1 MSVSPYRI
9 PSKAKTCSSTR
20 SFIENLCEN
29 HADQL
34 DFVASELL
42 DEIEL
47 KIDCRQCGQCCKE
60 AYPVIEEADKA
71 ALSEA
76 LSVSS
81 QQLSD
86 DYLLKDEDG
95 NQVFKTQVC
104 PLLAGTECSAYQSR
118 MKGCREYPHLR
129 QSNFAERS
137 ALHQYNYSKC
147 PQVYH
152 LVESLKLRFLEES

>member
-1 MSVSPYRI
+1 MLVTPYRI

-20 SFIENLCEN
+20 NFIENLCET

-34 DFVASELL
+34 DAAAHELL
-42 DEIEL
+42 DEIEQ

-60 AYPVIEEADKA
+60 AYPVVEEADKT
-71 ALSEA
+71 ALCEA

-81 QQLSD
+81 KKLSD
-86 DYLLKDEDG
+86 EYLIKDEDG

-104 PLLAGTECSAYQSR
+104 PLLTGTECSAYKSR

>member
-9 PSKAKTCSSTR
+9 PSKARTCSSTR
-20 SFIENLCEN
+20 SFIENLCKN

-34 DFVASELL
+34 DLVASELL
-42 DEIEL
+42 GEIEL
-47 KIDCRQCGQCCKE
+47 KVDCRQCGQCCKE
-60 AYPVIEEADKA
+60 AYPVVEEADKT

-104 PLLAGTECSAYQSR
+104 PLLAGTECRAYQSR